1 MLLPWE
7 LRDGGLR
14 ERTLAPRRE
23 AATAVLVLGQVER
36 AFGVVDE
43 HPVHHDLLELLGAS
57 EHDRVEDGLRRR
69 DGPLGKLS
77 EHVLPDGVAPWAL
90 RGAGVSKA

>member
-1 MLLPWE
+1 MSPRE
-7 LRDGGLR
+7 LRDDGLR
-14 ERTLAPRRE
+14 EWALVARRE
-23 AATAVLVLGQVER
+23 AATAVLALDLAER
-36 AFGVVDE
+36 VFGVLEE
-43 HPVHHDLLELLGAS
+43 HPVSHDLLELLGAS